1 MVYLNNNSYV
11 YETNKMYNPIHQLVM
26 RQKFL
31 SVNSK
36 LIYSIIFLIFFDRL
50 SLEVLSDLKEL
61 FKTLSNTAEKV
72 IIKLIQKPKILFF
85 Q

>member
-1 MVYLNNNSYV
+1 VVYLNNNSYV